1 VKNGEISPIMSTKI
15 QGLFSYFFRTPLKR
29 RCNMPQ
35 ISNVTDREKLKPR
48 REPYWQKI
56 SKGCYVGYRKMTA
69 GGDGTWLARCL
80 PDGEKKQSYSP
91 LGEFSDLSDY
101 KRFDAAQ
108 EAARKWFMH
117 IGKGGSNEAV
127 TIKEVC
133 IRYVE
138 QLNEKGKSATAEE
151 LQARH
156 ASGKA
161 PELNPIAK
169 DTQRRFNAYVL
180 NNAKLATTQLQK
192 LTPDMLAKWRREL
205 ARTPTKSG
213 PNRGGERSNSSLNR
227 DMTCFRSALNLALKD
242 GLCTSDFAWR
252 EKLKQ
257 IEDADNKRDVYLDL
271 SQRKA
276 LAAKA
281 PADLALLIQALSLL
295 PVRPGALAQLKV
307 GDYDRR
313 LKTLRIGKD
322 KTGARTIALP
332 DNTAKFFAN
341 LCTSR
346 MPNLPLLKREDGKA
360 WDKDSWKKPI
370 KAAVKAT
377 GLPENITLYALRH
390 STITDL
396 VHGGLDLLT
405 VGQVSGTSQRMIE
418 KHYGHLVSEQSR
430 KALSM
435 LSI

>member
-1 VKNGEISPIMSTKI
+1 
-15 QGLFSYFFRTPLKR
+15 
-29 RCNMPQ
+29 MPQ
-35 ISNVTDREKLKPR
+35 ISNVIDREKLKPR

-56 SKGCYVGYRKMTA
+56 SKGCYVGYRKMTSS
-69 GGDGTWLARCL
+69 GDGTWLARCL
-80 PDGEKKQSYSP
+80 LDGEKKQSYSA
-91 LGEFSDLSDY
+91 LGEFSELSEY
-101 KRFDAAQ
+101 KRYDAAQ
-108 EAARKWFMH
+108 EKAREWFVH

-133 IRYVE
+133 ARYVE
-138 QLNEKGKSATAEE
+138 HLNDKGKSATAKE
-151 LQARH
+151 LQARQ
-156 ASGKA
+156 ANGKP
-161 PELNPIAK
+161 PELSPIAK

-180 NNAKLATTQLQK
+180 NNAKLANTELQK
-192 LTPDMLAKWRREL
+192 LTRDMLAKWRREL
-205 ARTPTKSG
+205 AKTPTKSG
-213 PNRGGERSNSSLNR
+213 ANRGGERSNSSLNR
-227 DMTCFRSALNLALKD
+227 DMTCFRSALNLALQD
-242 GLCTSDFAWR
+242 SLCTSDFAWR

-257 IEDADNKRDVYLDL
+257 VADADNKREVYLDL
-271 SQRKA
+271 SQRRA

-281 PADLALLIQALSLL
+281 PADLAILIRAMSLL
-295 PVRPGALAQLKV
+295 PVRPGALTQLKV

-332 DNTAKFFAN
+332 DNTAKFFAD
-341 LCTSR
+341 LCASR
-346 MPNLPLLKREDGKA
+346 MPNLPLLTREDGKA
-360 WDKDSWKKPI
+360 WNKDSWKKPI
-370 KAAVKAT
+370 KAAVKAAD
-377 GLPENITLYALRH
+377 LPDDITLYALRH

-430 KALSM
+430 KALAM

>member
-1 VKNGEISPIMSTKI
+1 MPLISK
-15 QGLFSYFFRTPLKR
+15 
-29 RCNMPQ
+29 
-35 ISNVTDREKLKPR
+35 VEDREKLKPR
-48 REPYWQKI
+48 RDPYWHRI
-56 SKGCYVGYRKMTA
+56 SKGCYVGFRKMTV

-80 PDGEKKQSYSP
+80 TYDEVKKKDVQSYSA
-91 LGEFSDLSDY
+91 LGEFSDLSEF
-101 KRFDAAQ
+101 KRYDAAQ
-108 EAARKWFMH
+108 EAARKWFEH
-117 IGKGGSNEAV
+117 IGKGGSNKAV

-133 IRYVE
+133 ARYVE
-138 QLNEKGKSATAEE
+138 HLNDKGKSATAKE
-151 LQARH
+151 LQAR
-156 ASGKA
+156 AANGKP
-161 PELNPIAK
+161 PELTPIAK

-180 NNAKLATTQLQK
+180 NSAKLANTELQK

-213 PNRGGERSNSSLNR
+213 ANRGGERSNSSLNR

-252 EKLKQ
+252 ERLKQ
-257 IEDADNKRDVYLDL
+257 VADADNKRDVYLDL
-271 SQRKA
+271 SQRRA

-281 PADLALLIQALSLL
+281 PADLATLIRALSLV
-295 PVRPGALAQLKV
+295 PVRPGALTQLKV

-313 LKTLRIGKD
+313 LKTLRIGQD

-332 DNTAKFFAN
+332 DNTAKFFAD
-341 LCTSR
+341 LCASR
-346 MPNLPLLKREDGKA
+346 MPNLPLLTREDGKA
-360 WDKDSWKKPI
+360 WNKDSWKKPI
-370 KAAVKAT
+370 KAAVKAAEV
-377 GLPENITLYALRH
+377 PDDITLYALRH

-430 KALSM
+430 KALAM